1 MHPTPAM
8 QALIEQIYHIFRR
21 YPAPKQFVV
30 CCEYCLSQQE
40 QKALRNTSL
49 RAIPYSLINA
59 RNSSRDLI
67 RKTAMRFVIFCL
79 VYWSLLRRGNLTI
92 FTKYFLYGV

>member
-1 MHPTPAM
+1 MHLRYFTLQSHLDKVQLASLYVL
-8 QALIEQIYHIFRR
+8 AGDEQLLLLE
-21 YPAPKQFVV
+21 A
-30 CCEYCLSQQE
+30 
-40 QKALRNTSL
+40 A
-49 RAIPYSLINA
+49 
-59 RNSSRDLI
+59 DLI